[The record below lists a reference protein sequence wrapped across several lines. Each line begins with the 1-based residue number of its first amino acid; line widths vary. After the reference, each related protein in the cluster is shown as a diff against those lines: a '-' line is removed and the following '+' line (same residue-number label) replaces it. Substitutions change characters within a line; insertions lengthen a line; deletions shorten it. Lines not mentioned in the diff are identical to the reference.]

1 MSGPPWRLGW
11 RDTTRADDFC
21 ITIDPADAAQISNK
35 LAGLNAQAV
44 SPIVPEKIIEQLKFR
59 ECLPDELAMAV
70 VEARLS
76 DLEGI
81 CATLDRPRRI
91 IRDVQ

>member
-1 MSGPPWRLGW
+1 M
-11 RDTTRADDFC
+11 DDFC
-21 ITIDPADAAQISNK
+21 ITIDPADAAQISSK
-35 LAGLNAQAV
+35 LARLDAKAV
-44 SPIVPEKIIEQLKFR
+44 TPPVPEKLIEQLKFR

-76 DLEGI
+76 DPEGI
-81 CATLDRPRRI
+81 RATLDRPLRI